1 MSDPLATYINDHLA
15 GSAYAMDLVEF
26 LRDTYEG
33 QELGQFAAWL
43 LREIAADREVLQGL
57 AERAGGGGSSKAKE
71 LTAWLGEKVSRLKL
85 GHGANNG
92 LGLFEALEFLEIGIH
107 GKLELWRAF
116 AVVAPANPRL
126 SGVDFEH
133 LANRAEKQREE
144 VESRRLH
151 LAHFVFGADLDRRRH
166 IGRPRDTA
174 RRPLTLQGSRI
185 PLAIA
190 LAFAVVGAVAL
201 GPDLVRYMKIRAM

>member
-1 MSDPLATYINDHLA
+1 MSDPLATYIHDHLA
-15 GSAYAMDLVEF
+15 GSAYAVDLVAF
-26 LRDTYEG
+26 IRDTYEG

-43 LREIAADREVLQGL
+43 LNEIEVDREILKEL

-92 LGLFEALEFLEIGIH
+92 LGLFEALEFIEIGIH
-107 GKLELWRAF
+107 GKLELWRVF
-116 AVVAPANPRL
+116 AVVGPANPRL
-126 SGVDFEH
+126 QGVDFEH
-133 LANRAEKQREE
+133 MASRAEKQREQ

-151 LAHFVFGADLDRRRH
+151 VAHFVFGTDKVQPGVRSQDGSQGPR
-166 IGRPRDTA
+166 GRTV
-174 RRPLTLQGSRI
+174 GSHA

>member
-1 MSDPLATYINDHLA
+1 MSDSLATYMHDHLA
-15 GSAYAMDLVEF
+15 GSAYAVDLVEF
-26 LRDTYEG
+26 IRDTYKG

-43 LREIAADREVLQGL
+43 LSQIEADREVLKAL
-57 AERAGGGGSSKAKE
+57 AKQAGGGGSSKAKE

-116 AVVAPANPRL
+116 AAVAPANPRL
-126 SGVDFEH
+126 RGVDF
-133 LANRAEKQREE
+133 AQMARRAEKQLEE

-151 LAHFVFGADLDRRRH
+151 LAQLVFGADTVQAGVPSRGSDIPRGRVVGRH
-166 IGRPRDTA
+166 A
-174 RRPLTLQGSRI
+174 
-185 PLAIA
+185 PLAVA
-190 LAFAVVGAVAL
+190 LAVAVVGAVAL

>member
-1 MSDPLATYINDHLA
+1 MSNPLGTYINDHLA
-15 GSAYAMDLVEF
+15 GSAYAIDLVEF

-43 LREIAADREVLQGL
+43 LVEIKADREVLEGL
-57 AERAGGGGSSKAKE
+57 RERAGGGSSKAKE
-71 LTAWLGEKVSRLKL
+71 LTTWIGEKVGRLKL
-85 GHGANNG
+85 GHTANDR

-133 LANRAEKQREE
+133 LANRAEKQRAE
-144 VESRRLH
+144 VESRRLQV
-151 LAHFVFGADLDRRRH
+151 AHYVFEADKMQRT
-166 IGRPRDTA
+166 GRSSNVFPRQA
-174 RRPLTLQGSRI
+174 
-185 PLAIA
+185 PLAIG
-190 LAFAVVGAVAL
+190 LAFAVAAAVAL
-201 GPDLVRYMKIRAM
+201 GPDLARYMKIRAM

>member
-15 GSAYAMDLVEF
+15 GSTYAIDLVEF
-26 LRDTYEG
+26 MRDTYEG

-43 LREIAADREVLQGL
+43 LAEIEADREVLQGL
-57 AERAGGGGSSKAKE
+57 AERVGGGSSKAKE
-71 LTAWLGEKVSRLKL
+71 LTAWLGKKVSRLKL

-116 AVVAPANPRL
+116 AAVAPANPRL
-126 SGVDFEH
+126 RGVDFEH
-133 LANRAEKQREE
+133 LASRAEKQREE
-144 VESRRLH
+144 VEKRRLQA
-151 LAHFVFGADLDRRRH
+151 AHFVFGADPDKRQNIVRS
-166 IGRPRDTA
+166 RDVS
-174 RRPLTLQGSRI
+174 RRPLRLEGSHA
-185 PLAIA
+185 PLAIG

-201 GPDLVRYMKIRAM
+201 GPDLVRYLKIRAM